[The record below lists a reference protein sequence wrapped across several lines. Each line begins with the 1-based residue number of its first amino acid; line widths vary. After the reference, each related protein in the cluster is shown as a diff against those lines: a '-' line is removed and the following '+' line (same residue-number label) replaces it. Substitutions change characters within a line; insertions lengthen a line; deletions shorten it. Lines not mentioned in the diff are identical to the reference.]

1 MLRRIFVICSF
12 ILALLAGALYYGH
25 TREITVVVAAQ
36 DLKVGSRISDSQL
49 QRRRVHPN
57 SIPVGAARSVELVT
71 GRLVSVPILAGQY
84 VPLRA
89 LSERAG
95 TAIGVGL
102 EVPRGYKVISIPIA
116 PAFAVGGALRP
127 GDYVDVLA
135 MQAPLPAGVQRTP
148 QAPVQAPA
156 LTGVAIGTG
165 GQDPTPTELIGRHVL
180 VVGLR
185 SEQGA
190 AVEEPASG
198 GRGLNFASA
207 KVGSLLLAIPPQDT
221 TRYLVA
227 AAASTFFIA
236 LSLD

>member
-1 MLRRIFVICSF
+1 MLRRIFVIGSF

-25 TREITVVVAAQ
+25 TREITVVVASQ
-36 DLKVGSRISDSQL
+36 DLKVGSRVSDSQL
-49 QRRRVHPN
+49 QTRRVHPN
-57 SIPVGAARSVELVT
+57 SIPAGAARTAELVA
-71 GRLVSVPILAGQY
+71 GRLVTVPVLAGQY

-89 LSERAG
+89 LSERPG
-95 TAIGVGL
+95 TGIGVGID
-102 EVPRGYKVISIPIA
+102 VPRGFKVISIPVA

-135 MQAPLPAGVQRTP
+135 MSTPLPAGVQRP
-148 QAPVQAPA
+148 PAPVQPPA
-156 LTGVAIGTG
+156 LTGAAIGG
-165 GQDPTPTELIGRHVL
+165 AGQGPSPAELVGRHVL

-221 TRYLVA
+221 TRYLAA